1 MSQVTF
7 ADVVQKIAYDFSVD
21 WAQMTSADAGNMGR
35 NFRASAVRTCLLYC
49 EFVWGR
55 WCMFF
60 VCLLMTLQLMVL
72 LLAIVICAR
81 EIFSPGAI
89 GVSSE

>member
-49 EFVWGR
+49 EFV
-55 WCMFF
+55 
-60 VCLLMTLQLMVL
+60 
-72 LLAIVICAR
+72 
-81 EIFSPGAI
+81 
-89 GVSSE
+89 